1 MPKCLSIAFCLVPRQ
16 TFINLSVGGISPK
29 KNVSRRQ
36 HGHKIAVFR
45 LPDKTKGESFAE
57 ICYSLLLAKKK
68 IQKGKKLSRLA
79 FFRCVSASDK
89 CGKGRQTDRQV
100 SPSTWVQFTLS
111 EMSAACSEPQVASCI
126 WLDICLSDSRC
137 VEGREATSPCCSYH
151 NNYMAET
158 MGTKCAGGTT
168 SNNDI
173 KQWHSAI
180 VAPTTP
186 HPLAPSP
193 AFLHA
198 SVRHCSLQ
206 IK

>member
-1 MPKCLSIAFCLVPRQ
+1 MLF
-16 TFINLSVGGISPK
+16 
-29 KNVSRRQ
+29 
-36 HGHKIAVFR
+36 
-45 LPDKTKGESFAE
+45 FA
-57 ICYSLLLAKKK
+57 SLAKKK

-111 EMSAACSEPQVASCI
+111 EMSAMCSEPQVASCI

-180 VAPTTP
+180 VAPTTSRP
-186 HPLAPSP
+186 PAPSLLYSTP
-193 AFLHA
+193 SFGIVVCKLNNSQLHFRFA
-198 SVRHCSLQ
+198 SASTILFRICWLLCSG
-206 IK
+206 

>member
-1 MPKCLSIAFCLVPRQ
+1 MSVDDNTATKSRFFACQ
-16 TFINLSVGGISPK
+16 TKQKVNL
-29 KNVSRRQ
+29 
-36 HGHKIAVFR
+36 
-45 LPDKTKGESFAE
+45 L
-57 ICYSLLLAKKK
+57 
-68 IQKGKKLSRLA
+68 QKFVILCFSGKKENSKRQKA
-79 FFRCVSASDK
+79 FSFGFFFGACLHLINAAKVD
-89 CGKGRQTDRQV
+89 RQTDRQV

-111 EMSAACSEPQVASCI
+111 EMSAACSEPQIASCI

-137 VEGREATSPCCSYH
+137 VEGRKATSPCCSYY

-186 HPLAPSP
+186 QPPAPSP
-193 AFLHA
+193 PRLRSAL
-198 SVRHCSLQ
+198 
-206 IK
+206 

>member
-1 MPKCLSIAFCLVPRQ
+1 MSVDDNMATKSRFFACQTKQKVNLLQKFVILCCWQKRKFKKAKSFLVW
-16 TFINLSVGGISPK
+16 L
-29 KNVSRRQ
+29 
-36 HGHKIAVFR
+36 
-45 LPDKTKGESFAE
+45 
-57 ICYSLLLAKKK
+57 
-68 IQKGKKLSRLA
+68 

-180 VAPTTP
+180 VAPTTS
-186 HPLAPSP
+186 HPPSLLP
-193 AFLHA
+193 PRLRSAL
-198 SVRHCSLQ
+198 
-206 IK
+206 